1 MELGTPAQREHIVI
15 GAVLPHFDELVRDK
29 IGSNL
34 VQTAFR
40 VATLAHQD
48 EIVAKMVPDVVELS
62 CDQFANYLL
71 GDVMLS
77 HGTAVQ
83 KEALVAAT
91 LQNVDRLFQHR
102 SGPFQVRKAFTMMNY
117 WNRRRR
123 NIIGD
128 LITGGGSRT
137 LPCKPGE

>member
-1 MELGTPAQREHIVI
+1 M
-15 GAVLPHFDELVRDK
+15 LPHFDELVRDK

-91 LQNVDRLFQHR
+91 LQNADRLFQHR
-102 SGPFQVRKAFTMMNY
+102 NGPFQVRKAFTMMNY

-128 LITGGGSRT
+128 LMRRKSHATRV
-137 LPCKPGE
+137 PCTKS